1 MITDADEEFP
11 AGDSFSVYPGEDGAY
26 ESLRSE
32 AFYMGL
38 QDIRACKALELAIGR
53 EETIKIIEEIGELTL
68 TKYPYS
74 NEGITA
80 IRDRINKKLAEIYG

>member
-1 MITDADEEFP
+1 MVTDADEEFP
-11 AGDSFSVYPGEDGAY
+11 AGDSFSVYPGEDGPY

-38 QDIRACKALELAIGR
+38 QDERACKALEAVIGR
-53 EETIKIIEEIGELTL
+53 EETIKVIEESGEITL

-80 IRDRINKKLAEIYG
+80 VRDIVNKKLKEIYG